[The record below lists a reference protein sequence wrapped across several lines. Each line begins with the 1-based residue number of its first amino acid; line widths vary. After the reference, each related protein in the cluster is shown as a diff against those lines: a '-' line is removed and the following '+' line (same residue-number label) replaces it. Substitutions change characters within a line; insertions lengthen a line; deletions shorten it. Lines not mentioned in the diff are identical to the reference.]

1 MQFSQPPKPHI
12 VTHRRRGSTGRRD
25 DECLYIMVRCVH
37 ILYSEEANTLHR
49 YFTLAHEIAHNLVS
63 AHNSEH
69 EFYFSSICEV
79 YLPAFIKLVSG
90 K

>member
-1 MQFSQPPKPHI
+1 MTNAYTSWYAAYII
-12 VTHRRRGSTGRRD
+12 VTRRK
-25 DECLYIMVRCVH
+25 L
-37 ILYSEEANTLHR
+37 NTLYR